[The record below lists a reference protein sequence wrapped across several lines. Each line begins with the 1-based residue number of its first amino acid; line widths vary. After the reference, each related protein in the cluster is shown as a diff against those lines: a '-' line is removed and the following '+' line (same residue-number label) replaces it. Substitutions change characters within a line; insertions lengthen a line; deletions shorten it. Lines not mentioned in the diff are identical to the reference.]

1 MFIANLNA
9 KVDFYTLIN
18 WYNQTGKPPSKEN
31 LETLKQQGPVNRMNV
46 SCVEIVNQVTKYL
59 RDFAKHLPHTPPL
72 GHLNPGQLHRN
83 PCI

>member
-9 KVDFYTLIN
+9 KVHFYTLIN

-46 SCVEIVNQVTKYL
+46 SRVEIVNQVSKY
-59 RDFAKHLPHTPPL
+59 
-72 GHLNPGQLHRN
+72 
-83 PCI
+83 

>member
-18 WYNQTGKPPSKEN
+18 SYNQTGKPPSKEN

-46 SCVEIVNQVTKYL
+46 SRVEIVNQVSK
-59 RDFAKHLPHTPPL
+59 
-72 GHLNPGQLHRN
+72 
-83 PCI
+83 